1 MKIPFSFIYHTL
13 TLNNYKIII
22 GNNFLNNNLINFK
35 NSLTITNNK
44 NLNPFNKNNLILEIN
59 DSEKNK
65 NMKNVEKII
74 DIAIKNKLDRQS
86 TFISIGGGVI
96 GDLVGFSASIYQRGI
111 EHIMIPTTLTAMVD
125 SSIGGKNG
133 INHKMAKNYIGT
145 FYNPKI
151 IYIDINMLKTLPERE
166 FKSGIAEIIKYAI
179 IKDYNFFQ
187 YLEKNINQ
195 ILNRNEN
202 ILLYIIKKSC
212 EIKSEI
218 VENDFYETN
227 NRKILN
233 FGHTLGHAIENYFGY
248 GTFLHGEAISI
259 GMIFALELSLIYNNF
274 SINEFER
281 IKILLQN
288 ANLPTYIDKYIYT
301 NKMIELM
308 QYDKKNSNGKINF
321 VLINNIGNCTVS
333 NNIKEDDLNI
343 CIKNIS
349 KNGLKE
355 NWYELI
361 SILKIIKKILLN
373 DYYF

>member
-44 NLNPFNKNNLILEIN
+44 NLNPFSKNNLILEIN

-74 DIAIKNKLDRQS
+74 DIAIENKLDRHS

-111 EHIMIPTTLTAMVD
+111 EHIMIPTTLMAMVD
-125 SSIGGKNG
+125 SSIGGKNK

-187 YLEKNINQ
+187 YLEKNINE

-218 VENDFYETN
+218 VENDFHETN
-227 NRKILN
+227 NCKILN

-248 GTFLHGEAISI
+248 GIFLHGEAISI
-259 GMIFALELSLIYNNF
+259 GMIFELELSLIYNNF

-349 KNGLKE
+349 KNGFKE

-361 SILKIIKKILLN
+361 SILKIMKKILLN